1 MSGVRCHMS
10 CFTCQVSHVRCQVSH
25 VILLIIFFGKSGGAS
40 RRRVCYQRGLPRLV
54 LILFQ
59 NFLEIYQFF
68 KNTFSVIFNYFASNY
83 QHWPNTFQY
92 FPISFPLLTTQISV
106 LSKYFPGSFQR
117 LLSWL
122 QPKTL
127 NWACLVEN
135 SNSEPGACL
144 GSKLFGISKLSL
156 GWARK
161 KDIFTSW
168 AWLGRGRR
176 GIFIMSLAVAH
187 NKVDISRWNQLDPSG
202 SFKTKLSNMGLNWSG
217 WTKVPL
223 SHVGKVYILLKVI
236 INFIHDN
243 V

>member
-1 MSGVRCHMS
+1 MFHVSGV
-10 CFTCQVSHVRCQVSH
+10 TCQVSGVSCNF
-25 VILLIIFFGKSGGAS
+25 IIFFFGKSGGAS

-68 KNTFSVIFNYFASNY
+68 KNTFPVIFNYFASNY

-127 NWACLVEN
+127 NWAWLVAN
-135 SNSEPGACL
+135 SNSEHGAGL

-156 GWARK
+156 DWARK

-168 AWLGRGRR
+168 AWLGLGRR
-176 GIFIMSLAVAH
+176 GIFMMSLLWL
-187 NKVDISRWNQLDPSG
+187 I
-202 SFKTKLSNMGLNWSG
+202 TK
-217 WTKVPL
+217 WTFQDGT
-223 SHVGKVYILLKVI
+223 SWILLDTLRPNCSI
-236 INFIHDN
+236 WA
-243 V
+243 